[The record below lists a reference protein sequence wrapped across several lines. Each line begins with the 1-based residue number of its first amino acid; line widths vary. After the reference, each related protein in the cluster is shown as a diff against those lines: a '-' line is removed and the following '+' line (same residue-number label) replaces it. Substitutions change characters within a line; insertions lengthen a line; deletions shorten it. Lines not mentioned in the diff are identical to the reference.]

1 MPAVVTF
8 LCQTCVIFC
17 DFLVRPEHCGSVQVR
32 RALGSAAAAPLASR
46 NRDAA
51 RAANVLGEAAAAAN
65 AAGSGSAAMRGAAAL
80 QSIEQLVAGIKLRR
94 DTAREGAHRTT
105 AQVCP
110 AQLLSNVVAY
120 ACVI

>member
-1 MPAVVTF
+1 VCT
-8 LCQTCVIFC
+8 QQ
-17 DFLVRPEHCGSVQVR
+17 RSSVQVR

-65 AAGSGSAAMRGAAAL
+65 AADSGSAAMRGAAAL

-94 DTAREGAHRTT
+94 DTAREGAQRTT
-105 AQVCP
+105 AQVCR
-110 AQLLSNVVAY
+110 AQCCSAVEACRSTRVLTFLISICMHHAHLILS
-120 ACVI
+120 

>member
-1 MPAVVTF
+1 VKISEQF
-8 LCQTCVIFC
+8 Q
-17 DFLVRPEHCGSVQVR
+17 SVQVR

-94 DTAREGAHRTT
+94 DTARERAHRTT

-110 AQLLSNVVAY
+110 AQLRCNVVA
-120 ACVI
+120 CMSHVD